1 MGLIVV
7 IDAKHDTVGRSFKP
21 QKLIALIT
29 SLTDPLIDDA
39 WCCSSPGVLRA
50 ATEVVALQC
59 ALHTMFHQIVATE
72 NDLALVGGNK
82 ARSHWYPRI
91 IFLTYHGLYYKKQ
104 TMLYLMDR
112 VTAHYQR

>member
-21 QKLIALIT
+21 QKMIALIT
-29 SLTDPLIDDA
+29 SLTDPLTDDA
-39 WCCSSPGVLRA
+39 WCCSSPGVLIA

-59 ALHTMFHQIVATE
+59 TLRKVYPQIGATE
-72 NDLALVGGNK
+72 SDLALVGDNK

-91 IFLTYHGLYYKKQ
+91 IFLIYRGLYYKKQ
-104 TMLYLMDR
+104 TMLCLMDR
-112 VTAHYQR
+112 VIAHYQR

>member
-7 IDAKHDTVGRSFKP
+7 IDAKHDTVRRSFKP
-21 QKLIALIT
+21 QNLIALIT

-39 WCCSSPGVLRA
+39 WCCSSPGALRA

-59 ALHTMFHQIVATE
+59 ALHTVCHQIGATE
-72 NDLALVGGNK
+72 SDLALVGDNK

-91 IFLTYHGLYYKKQ
+91 IFLIYRGLYYKKQ
-104 TMLYLMDR
+104 TMLCLMDR
-112 VTAHYQR
+112 ELAAA